1 MSDSRSSSRT
11 RKRSRRPHGPHRP
24 ASRVPGFVGPQ
35 RRRTPT
41 RRSRSRS
48 RTPHSR
54 PIGPVYRGSQVASL
68 KYSKPIGPSPKPK
81 TPGWKTWVKSK
92 AKHAGKY
99 AYSKA
104 RHAGKYAYSRAKSSV
119 KRAGK
124 YAYSRARSKY
134 GRVKSVARNR
144 ALTDLR
150 RVCGKIESLLEKG
163 HTMESIEKKLA

>member
-1 MSDSRSSSRT
+1 MSNSVSSKSRKGKASVGR
-11 RKRSRRPHGPHRP
+11 RP
-24 ASRVPGFVGPQ
+24 ASRVRGFVGPQ
-35 RRRTPT
+35 RRTPT
-41 RRSRSRS
+41 RSRSR
-48 RTPHSR
+48 
-54 PIGPVYRGSQVASL
+54 RGSQIPSL
-68 KYSKPIGPSPKPK
+68 HYSKPIGPSPKPK
-81 TPGWKTWVKSK
+81 TKTPVGWKTWAKSSVKR
-92 AKHAGKY
+92 AGKY

-134 GRVKSVARNR
+134 RRAKSIVRNR
-144 ALTDLR
+144 AVTDLR